1 MKKVSNSELLERLR
15 MKTNLL
21 MKDALYK
28 IERKDPDVE
37 KIFHSKIVH
46 QYLQEERVMECVYR
60 PREVYLPLPKNE
72 WPNRLKDLEKTY
84 GSHVRWPQH
93 SSYFCVADKLMSPE
107 IPYMMYSGYAVH
119 KDTLVPCSFFI
130 VMEMTE
136 QDCGDKKEMLPE
148 IFVVDPLALRDGK
161 QPECYI
167 GIHIRRESMEEWY
180 LSKPRPFSPLELE
193 VDYLSGK
200 LREEIRDNKEW
211 DREIGNAVRSVL
223 NDIPSGEERDNAT
236 KWIPGF

>member
-1 MKKVSNSELLERLR
+1 
-15 MKTNLL
+15 
-21 MKDALYK
+21 
-28 IERKDPDVE
+28 
-37 KIFHSKIVH
+37 
-46 QYLQEERVMECVYR
+46 
-60 PREVYLPLPKNE
+60 
-72 WPNRLKDLEKTY
+72 
-84 GSHVRWPQH
+84 
-93 SSYFCVADKLMSPE
+93 
-107 IPYMMYSGYAVH
+107 MMYSGYAVH
-119 KDTLVPCSFFI
+119 KRLVPCSFFV

-180 LSKPRPFSPLELE
+180 LSKPEPFSPLELE

-211 DREIGNAVRSVL
+211 DEGILGIARSVL